1 MDAPKMGGDE
11 YNSVPN
17 HPQLP
22 EEESEQS
29 TALNHSQHAYEI
41 SEQDFN
47 ELVAYFSEEAYFIDI
62 NDDRLNTMCDEFLRF
77 ATGTYYT
84 RIETRV
90 GWLYI
95 AYSGHK
101 LQFVSLEEKA
111 IFLDKAEN
119 RLGTQP
125 IPDEESHLPE
135 DLIER
140 VKAAVESHT
149 VYDEPIDLSHLS
161 DFEKLVLKHV
171 RYILPGEVCSYET
184 LAQVIDQ
191 PEAID
196 EIARVIAN
204 NPFPA
209 VIPCHRMVKSDG
221 YLDDY
226 CSGGIETKKRLL
238 GLEGVEIRG
247 DYAIKQEELEKVKVA
262 EKEISQLSP
271 EQLKTLHAYLT
282 WLIDRYQYI
291 RTNEAFPG
299 VNFVDFL
306 EIYTPQQLLVSATS
320 TSMQTSEGQGSMPW
334 LEEAEECRQEN
345 QWEIQDIIQQQKH
358 VVILG
363 EPGSGKTTILRH
375 LALKYAKSMQ
385 AYLHSGYKGGPQLLP
400 IPLQLVDYVQSG
412 MLVGDPLRDFLVDY
426 FAYYGCQTAGLA
438 ELLATA
444 FDAGWCL
451 VLLDGLDEIGTMQ
464 QQIKLVR
471 HLNHFVG
478 HYSPPNNHF
487 VITSRITGYYQYLA
501 NPFVYCTIRGMN
513 YDMVNAFLGKW
524 VTMIENANKLSIPSA
539 SSSLSVRHGRE
550 RHLLKT
556 TLQRIVRIT
565 HARITYRSDDSCQSQ
580 RSITPLLAQVVV
592 IIYYTLIHLKSLC
605 AELAQWMLELMDES
619 DLYHNRQ
626 HSYSARD
633 YLVSLFSEEIYKH
646 YLDRH
651 SKNYNKAPGNMQNG
665 KQEVVERCDID
676 SINDEQNT
684 TIMQRS
690 IEKESPQE
698 PPSTAVEDIIHFIFK
713 NPDKKKLDKD
723 TEMKVEHLY
732 NKICSKADDFVA
744 QSRGILE
751 KIR

>member
-1 MDAPKMGGDE
+1 
-11 YNSVPN
+11 
-17 HPQLP
+17 
-22 EEESEQS
+22 
-29 TALNHSQHAYEI
+29 
-41 SEQDFN
+41 
-47 ELVAYFSEEAYFIDI
+47 
-62 NDDRLNTMCDEFLRF
+62 
-77 ATGTYYT
+77 
-84 RIETRV
+84 
-90 GWLYI
+90 
-95 AYSGHK
+95 
-101 LQFVSLEEKA
+101 
-111 IFLDKAEN
+111 
-119 RLGTQP
+119 
-125 IPDEESHLPE
+125 
-135 DLIER
+135 
-140 VKAAVESHT
+140 
-149 VYDEPIDLSHLS
+149 
-161 DFEKLVLKHV
+161 
-171 RYILPGEVCSYET
+171 LPGEVCSYET
-184 LAQVIDQ
+184 LAQVIDR

-209 VIPCHRMVKSDG
+209 VIPCHRMVRSDG

-238 GLEGVEIRG
+238 ILEGVEIRG
-247 DYAIKQEELEKVKVA
+247 DYAIKQEELEKVQVA

-271 EQLKTLHAYLT
+271 EQRKTLHTYLT
-282 WLIDRYQYI
+282 WLIDRYQHI
-291 RTNEAFPG
+291 RTNKAFPG
-299 VNFVDFL
+299 VNFVNFL
-306 EIYTPQQLLVSATS
+306 EIYTPQQLRVSATS
-320 TSMQTSEGQGSMPW
+320 TNMQTSEGQGNTPW
-334 LEEAEECRQEN
+334 REEVEECRQEN
-345 QWEIQDIIQQQKH
+345 KWAIQDIIKQQKH

-385 AYLHSGYKGGPQLLP
+385 ACLHSGYKDGPQLLP

-471 HLNHFVG
+471 HINHFVG

-501 NPFVYCTIRGMN
+501 NPFVYCTIQGMN
-513 YDMVNAFLGKW
+513 YDMVNAFLEKW
-524 VTMIENANKLSIPSA
+524 VTMIENSNKLSIPSTA
-539 SSSLSVRHGRE
+539 SPSRVKDDRE

-556 TLQRIVRIT
+556 TLQRIVRTT

-580 RSITPLLAQVVV
+580 KSITPLLAQVVV
-592 IIYYTLIHLKSLC
+592 IIYYILLHLKSLY
-605 AELAQWMLELMDES
+605 AELARWILELMDEY

-633 YLVSLFSEEIYKH
+633 YLVSLFSEKIYNY

-651 SKNYNKAPGNMQNG
+651 SKNGNKAPGDMQDG
-665 KQEVVERCDID
+665 GQEARERRGID
-676 SINDEQNT
+676 CTNYKRSK

-690 IEKESPQE
+690 TERESPQE
-698 PPSTAVEDIIHFIFK
+698 LPTTAVEDIIDFIFK
-713 NPDKKKLDKD
+713 DPDKKPDKD
-723 TEMKVEHLY
+723 TEMKMKRLCCE
-732 NKICSKADDFVA
+732 IFGTTDDIVA
-744 QSRGILE
+744 QSRGVME
-751 KIR
+751 EIR

>member
-1 MDAPKMGGDE
+1 MDEPKMGGDE
-11 YNSVPN
+11 HDSVPN
-17 HPQLP
+17 HLQLSG
-22 EEESEQS
+22 EESEQDTVLKHPQS
-29 TALNHSQHAYEI
+29 SYEI

-47 ELVAYFSEEAYFIDI
+47 ELVAYFSEEAYLIDM
-62 NDDRLNTMCDEFLRF
+62 DDDDLNTMCDEFLRF
-77 ATGTYYT
+77 TTGTYYT
-84 RIETRV
+84 RIKTRV
-90 GWLYI
+90 GWLYL

-101 LQFVSLEEKA
+101 LQFVSLEEEA
-111 IFLDKAEN
+111 IFLENAER
-119 RLGTQP
+119 RLGTRP
-125 IPDEESHLPE
+125 IPDKESHLPE
-135 DLIER
+135 ELIER
-140 VKAAVESHT
+140 VRSAVESHA

-171 RYILPGEVCSYET
+171 RYILPGEVCSYDT
-184 LAQVIDQ
+184 LAQVIDR
-191 PEAID
+191 PDTTD

-238 GLEGVEIRG
+238 ILEGIEIRG

-262 EKEISQLSP
+262 EKEILQLSP
-271 EQLKTLHAYLT
+271 EQRKTLHDYLT

-291 RTNEAFPG
+291 RTHEAFPG
-299 VNFVDFL
+299 VNFVGFM

-320 TSMQTSEGQGSMPW
+320 TNMQTPEGQGNLPW

-345 QWEIQDIIQQQKH
+345 KWAIQDIIQQQKH

-385 AYLHSGYKGGPQLLP
+385 AYLHSGYQDGPQLLP

-412 MLVGDPLRDFLVDY
+412 MLVGDPLRDFLADY

-471 HLNHFVG
+471 HINHFVG

-501 NPFVYCTIRGMN
+501 NPFVYCTIQGMN
-513 YDMVNAFLGKW
+513 YDMVNAFLRKW
-524 VTMIENANKLSIPSA
+524 VTMIEDGSKLSIPSA
-539 SSSLSVRHGRE
+539 SSSLAVKH
-550 RHLLKT
+550 RHLLEA

-565 HARITYRSDDSCQSQ
+565 HARMTYRSDDSCQLQ
-580 RSITPLLAQVVV
+580 RSITPLLVQVVV
-592 IIYYTLIHLKSLC
+592 IIYYTLIHQKDLC
-605 AELAQWMLELMDES
+605 TELAQWMLDLMDES
-619 DLYHNRQ
+619 DSYHNRQ
-626 HSYSARD
+626 HSYSAHD
-633 YLVSLFSEEIYKH
+633 YLVSLFSEEIHKH

-651 SKNYNKAPGNMQNG
+651 SKNCDKTLENIRNG
-665 KQEVVERCDID
+665 GQEVIERCDID
-676 SINDEQNT
+676 STNHAQNT
-684 TIMQRS
+684 AIMKRS
-690 IEKESPQE
+690 RDKETPQE
-698 PPSTAVEDIIHFIFK
+698 PPSTAVEDIIHFFFK
-713 NPDKKKLDKD
+713 NPDEATK
-723 TEMKVEHLY
+723 TKVKYLY
-732 NKICSKADDFVA
+732 REARRKTHDIIA
-744 QSRGILE
+744 QSRSVIE
-751 KIR
+751 NIR